1 MYKIQEMNKTKFK
14 GNAVNLKGNIPETG
28 SKAPD
33 FTYVKEDLSE
43 GSLKSLGSMNKVII
57 AVPSLDTGICQM
69 ETVRFNKE
77 LASRK
82 DVVGLVVSKD
92 LPFAMKRF
100 CAAEGIENVTIASD
114 FRGNFTS
121 QYNTEMTDG
130 PLKGLSSRV
139 VFVLDKDNNIKHT
152 ELVSEVTEEPNY
164 DEILRAVDNL

>member
-1 MYKIQEMNKTKFK
+1 MNSTKFK
-14 GNAVNLKGNIPETG
+14 GSEVHLTGNLPQAG

-43 GSLKSLGSMNKVII
+43 GTLNGLGNKKKVII

-69 ETVRFNKE
+69 ETKRFNTE
-77 LASRK
+77 LSKRS
-82 DVVGLVVSKD
+82 DVIGLVVSKD

-100 CAAEGIENVTIASD
+100 CAAEGIENVQIGSD

-130 PLKGLSSRV
+130 PLKGLSSRA
-139 VFVLDKDNNIKHT
+139 VFVLDGENNIKHT
-152 ELVSEVTEEPNY
+152 ELVGEVTEEPNY
-164 DEILRAVDNL
+164 DEILKMVDSI

>member
-1 MYKIQEMNKTKFK
+1 MNKTKFK
-14 GNAVNLKGNIPETG
+14 GNDVHLKGNVPTSG

-33 FTYVKEDLSE
+33 FTYVKDDLSE
-43 GSLKSLGSMNKVII
+43 GTLNGLGDKKKVII
-57 AVPSLDTGICQM
+57 ALPSLDTGVCQM
-69 ETVRFNKE
+69 EAKRFNKE
-77 LASRK
+77 LSSRK

-100 CAAEGIENVTIASD
+100 CAAEGIDNVHTASD

-139 VFVLDKDNNIKHT
+139 VFVLDGDNNIKHT
-152 ELVSEVTEEPNY
+152 ELVGEVTEEPNY
-164 DEILRAVDNL
+164 DEILRVVDNM